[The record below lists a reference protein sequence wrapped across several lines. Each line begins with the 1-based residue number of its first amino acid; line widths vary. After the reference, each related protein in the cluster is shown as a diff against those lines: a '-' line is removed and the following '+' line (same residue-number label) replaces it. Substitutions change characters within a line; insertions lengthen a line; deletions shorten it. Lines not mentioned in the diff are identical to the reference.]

1 MVRLILAMGVLPL
14 VLACSAEEQVED
26 PQMQDNSSEF
36 ETAPQPAK
44 PSQLAVSNDLY
55 EFTYQWP
62 SEAAAIEPL
71 NAFFEANAETQR
83 AEFEA
88 LAARAKSEA
97 AEYDYPYRP
106 YAANWDWNVL
116 ADTPLML
123 SLGSKHYAF
132 TGGAHG
138 NTQTGAMIWDREAGE
153 KLASEDLFTSP
164 KALHEI
170 LVAPYCAGLAD
181 ERRERLGEDMVVGD
195 YGTIPCPSIDQLT
208 LALAASDGQILDQI
222 VLIADPYV
230 AGAYAEGIYEVTVEV
245 DKDILALVKPEYR
258 GAFAANEPRGE

>member
-1 MVRLILAMGVLPL
+1 MVRLILAIGMLPL
-14 VLACSAEEQVED
+14 LLACSAKEQAED
-26 PQMQDNSSEF
+26 PQVQDNSSDL
-36 ETAPQPAK
+36 QPVPEAVY
-44 PSQLAVSNDLY
+44 PGQLAVSNDLY

-62 SEAAAIEPL
+62 AEAAAIEPL
-71 NAFFEANAETQR
+71 HAFFEDAAEAQR
-83 AEFEA
+83 AEFEE
-88 LAARAKSEA
+88 LATRAESEA
-97 AEYDYPYRP
+97 AQYDYPYRP

-153 KLASEDLFTSP
+153 KLASEDLFTSSN
-164 KALHEI
+164 ALHEI
-170 LVAPYCAGLAD
+170 LVAPYCTGLAD
-181 ERRERLGEDMVVGD
+181 ERRERLGKDMVVGD

-208 LALAASDGQILDQI
+208 LALAASDGQTLNQI

-230 AGAYAEGIYEVTVEV
+230 AGAYAEGTYEVTVDLDE
-245 DKDILALVKPEYR
+245 DILALVKPKYLS
-258 GAFAANEPRGE
+258 AFAANASHSE

>member
-26 PQMQDNSSEF
+26 PQMQGNSSEF
-36 ETAPQPAK
+36 EAAPQPAN

-55 EFTYQWP
+55 EFTYKWP

-71 NAFFEANAETQR
+71 NAFFQDAAETQR

-153 KLASEDLFTSP
+153 KLASEDLFTSS
-164 KALHEI
+164 KALHET
-170 LVAPYCAGLAD
+170 LVTPYCAGLAD
-181 ERRERLGEDMVVGD
+181 ERRERLGEDVVVGD
-195 YGTIPCPSIDQLT
+195 YGTIPCPSIDELT
-208 LALAASDGQILDQI
+208 LALAASDRQILNQI

-230 AGAYAEGIYEVTVEV
+230 AGAYAEGIYEVTVKL